1 MHHASLR
8 VEDGHDGVLRKQGDI
23 TFEELWILTW
33 RWPHAHLPTLDYA
46 RDDACVVHAA
56 KHIASPVF
64 AVRLGHVR
72 AVDLAPVT
80 PSEQTQRPFDLFL
93 IFVGVNIVASTLQA
107 GASLP
112 PSLTIRAALWVVA
125 LGTCAG
131 AVLVGALAPVG
142 SRLGVPSIV
151 AARAA
156 LGINGARLLAWLLVI
171 TNFAWIALNNV
182 VAASITT
189 RLTSAGT
196 TALWAV
202 GLGLAAT
209 IVVRQGPRAVAL
221 ADRVAVPL
229 LVVSGIVLTAA
240 CLRAPIAA
248 GVRTTAADGGLGLAD
263 VFSAFDIVAGYQVS
277 WLLMFA
283 DYPRYVASPRQAGL
297 AVFFGLALTGLWFM
311 PLGLLAATAAG
322 SSDPGA
328 MVYAVGIGWWGA
340 GLLTLATVTTNFVNI
355 YMSALAF
362 RALFPST
369 SDRSTVWLIGGIGA
383 ALSLLSTTWIERFA
397 SFTYLLAAALV
408 PIGGILLAHYVLLRE
423 PVHVPDLY
431 ASGGP
436 YHVNRGWS
444 VAGTIAWLAG
454 ASVFVVSTSIG
465 ATLPSLVTAV
475 VVYTA
480 IARPASVARTDRR
493 QS

>member
-1 MHHASLR
+1 M
-8 VEDGHDGVLRKQGDI
+8 
-23 TFEELWILTW
+23 
-33 RWPHAHLPTLDYA
+33 
-46 RDDACVVHAA
+46 
-56 KHIASPVF
+56 F
-64 AVRLGHVR
+64 AVRLQPVP
-72 AVDLAPVT
+72 AVDLAPVARH
-80 PSEQTQRPFDLFL
+80 EQTQRPFDLFL

-112 PSLTIRAALWVVA
+112 PSLTLGAALWVVA

-131 AVLVGALAPVG
+131 AALVGGLAPIG

-151 AARAA
+151 AARAV
-156 LGINGARLLAWLLVI
+156 LGMNGARLLAWLLVI

-189 RLTSAGT
+189 RLASAGT
-196 TALWAV
+196 TAIWAV
-202 GLGLAAT
+202 GLGLIAT
-209 IVVRQGPRAVAL
+209 LVVRQGPRAVAL
-221 ADRVAVPL
+221 ADRGAVPL
-229 LVVSGIVLTAA
+229 LVVSGVVLTVA

-248 GVRTTAADGGLGLAD
+248 GSRAAASDGSAGLAD
-263 VFSAFDIVAGYQVS
+263 AFSAFDIVVGYQVS

-283 DYPRYVASPRQAGL
+283 DYPRYVASPRHAGL
-297 AVFFGLALTGLWFM
+297 AVFLGLALTGLWFM

-322 SSDPGA
+322 SADPGA

-340 GLLTLATVTTNFVNI
+340 ALLTLATITTNFVNI

-362 RALFPST
+362 KALFPSAG
-369 SDRSTVWLIGGIGA
+369 DRSTVWLIGGIGA

-397 SFTYLLAAALV
+397 SFTYLLAAAFV

-423 PVHVPDLY
+423 AVHVPDLY
-431 ASGGP
+431 ASDGP
-436 YHVNRGWS
+436 YHSNRGWS
-444 VAGTIAWLAG
+444 VAGALAWLAG
-454 ASVFVVSTSIG
+454 AGVFAVSTSIG

-480 IARPASVARTDRR
+480 IVRWRKKS
-493 QS
+493 